1 MTEHHIEVKR
11 TARYVTLGE
20 LNENTKNIWFLLH
33 GYGQLVEYFIK
44 KFEVLDD
51 GQSYIVAPEALSKFY
66 LKGVGGRVGAS
77 WMTRDDR
84 DAEIGDYICYLNE
97 LYDSVL
103 KNHDTKNLKIN
114 LLAFSQGNATVTRWL
129 NNGHITCNRLVL
141 WAAYFGKGINDVID
155 PKKLENIEIDFVYG
169 SRDEYLTQIELPK
182 YVTEIKTALPH
193 ARVLEFEGN
202 HTIDVPTLRLITN
215 NR

>member
-20 LNENTKNIWFLLH
+20 LNENTKNIWFVLH

-51 GQSYIVAPEALSKFY
+51 GQTYIVAPEALSKFY

-84 DAEIGDYICYLNE
+84 DAEIDDYVSYLND
-97 LYDSVL
+97 LYDLVL
-103 KNHDTKNLKIN
+103 KKTEVERPKIN
-114 LLAFSQGNATVTRWL
+114 LLAFSQGNATVMRWL
-129 NNGHITCNRLVL
+129 SDGHIDCDRLVL
-141 WAAYFGKGINDVID
+141 WAAYFGKGLDDVIA
-155 PKKLENIEIDFVYG
+155 PHKLQNIKIDFVYG
-169 SRDEYLTQIELPK
+169 SHDEYLTQIDLPK
-182 YVTEIKTALPH
+182 YVAEVKVDLPH
-193 ARVLEFEGN
+193 ASVLEFVGN
-202 HTIDVPTLRLITN
+202 HTIDVPTLLAITTKS
-215 NR
+215 